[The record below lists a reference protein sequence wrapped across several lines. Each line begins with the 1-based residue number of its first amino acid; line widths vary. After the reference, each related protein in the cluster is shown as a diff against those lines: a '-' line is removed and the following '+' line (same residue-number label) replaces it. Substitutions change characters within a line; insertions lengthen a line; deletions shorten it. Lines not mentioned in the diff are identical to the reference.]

1 MARGQRGLKGRM
13 DDPIGKV
20 EECGGCH
27 VKVTLEGGVE
37 EVGRAED
44 GSITREDGTCLKTE
58 GLQDLVTSQPGS
70 PEDGRCE
77 EPPTDQQPLL
87 DRLPVPPLGAE
98 TTSAPAETLQ
108 ANDARLCQDAG

>member
-13 DDPIGKV
+13 DDPIGKM

-27 VKVTLEGGVE
+27 MKVTLEGGVE

-44 GSITREDGTCLKTE
+44 GS
-58 GLQDLVTSQPGS
+58 
-70 PEDGRCE
+70 CE

-108 ANDARLCQDAG
+108 ANDARLCRDAG